1 MQGNE
6 RSMVTSLRRAE
17 DGLWVDDLGVRD
29 DGQDSAKFAHLR
41 RMYRG
46 G

>member
-17 DGLWVDDLGVRD
+17 DGLWVDDLGVN